1 MRKLKVSNI
10 WISAF
15 LAAALVAGCG
25 DSDKNAN
32 AGNPGDPLTPPTVT
46 SVTPAAGSTLVCPTP
61 VVITATFSKAM
72 NPATIDTTTF
82 TLTAGGTSVPGSVT
96 YAAATN
102 TATFTV
108 SASLAPTTTF
118 TATITTGAKD
128 TFGNSLAA
136 NFTWTFTTPAP
147 CPPPTVTSVTPPNA
161 STLVCP
167 NTAVITATFSHTMN
181 PATINATT
189 FTLAGSGGASVA
201 GTVSYNVATRI
212 ATFTPSAT
220 LASSATFTATITTG
234 VQDTSGIAMAPPNF
248 VWTFTTSPPC
258 PPPPPPS
265 AGLGAACTYG
275 VLAGS
280 TVTNTGA
287 TTVRGDLG
295 LSPGSSVVGFL
306 DTNTYVGTGTH
317 TAGPGVVTGTI
328 HLTDPPPP
336 STTSAAA
343 AQAALSVA
351 YLDLQGRTA
360 PAPTTVAGDLGG
372 LTLAPGI
379 YKSTSTLGI
388 TGTVTLDGQGQ
399 ANPVWIFQIATG
411 LTTLGSSNVVLA
423 GGATAHNIFWQVG
436 SSATLGTNSTFNGS
450 ILTGSGSI
458 SIATGATLN
467 GRALAQT
474 AGAVT
479 LDTNMVNVPPCP

>member
-15 LAAALVAGCG
+15 LVAALVAGCS

-46 SVTPAAGSTLVCPTP
+46 SVTPAAGSTLVCPIP
-61 VVITATFSKAM
+61 AVITATFSKAM
-72 NPATIDTTTF
+72 NPATISTTTF
-82 TLTAGGTSVPGSVT
+82 TLTAAGTSVAGSVS

-102 TATFTV
+102 TATFTP
-108 SASLAPTTTF
+108 SATLAPNTTF

-147 CPPPTVTSVTPPNA
+147 CPPPTVTSVTPPNG

-167 NTAVITATFSHTMN
+167 NTALITATFSHTMN
-181 PATINATT
+181 PATINTTT
-189 FTLAGSGGASVA
+189 FTLAGTGGAPVA

-220 LASSATFTATITTG
+220 LASNATFTATITTG
-234 VQDTSGIAMAPPNF
+234 VQDTSGLAMAPPNF

-280 TVTNTGA
+280 TVTNTGP
-287 TTVRGDLG
+287 THVNGDLG
-295 LSPGSSVVGFL
+295 LSPGTAVTGFQGPPF
-306 DTNTYVGTGTH
+306 NTYVGTGTH
-317 TAGPGVVTGTI
+317 TAGPGLVTGTI
-328 HLTDPPPP
+328 HLTDPPPA
-336 STTSAAA
+336 SSTSAAA
-343 AQAALSVA
+343 AQAALLVA
-351 YLDLQGRTA
+351 YNDLAGRTA

-388 TGTVTLDGQGQ
+388 TGTLTLDGQGN
-399 ANPVWIFQIATG
+399 ANAVWIFQIASS
-411 LTTLGSSNVVLA
+411 LTTLSTSNVVLA
-423 GGATAHNIFWQVG
+423 GGASAHNIFWQVG

-450 ILTGSGSI
+450 ILALTSI
-458 SIATGATLN
+458 TLTTGATLN
-467 GRALAQT
+467 GRALAQN
-474 AGAVT
+474 GAVT
-479 LDTNMVNVPPCP
+479 LDTNTVNVPSCP